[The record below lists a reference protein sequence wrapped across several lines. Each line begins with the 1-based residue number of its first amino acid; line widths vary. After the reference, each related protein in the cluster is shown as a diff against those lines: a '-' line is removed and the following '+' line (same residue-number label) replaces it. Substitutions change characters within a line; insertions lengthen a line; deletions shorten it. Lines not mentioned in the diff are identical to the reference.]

1 MFGTHIM
8 RPTEKSLTVSFDMLD
23 KKLTKLYNEIG
34 NRYRDIAAQNG
45 KSILYYLQ
53 DVEIDT
59 MKAVSK
65 EYNFYYKWE
74 PIK

>member
-1 MFGTHIM
+1 
-8 RPTEKSLTVSFDMLD
+8 MLD
-23 KKLTKLYNEIG
+23 KKITELYNEIG

-45 KSILYYLQ
+45 KYKLHYLQ

-59 MKAVSK
+59 INAVSK

>member
-1 MFGTHIM
+1 
-8 RPTEKSLTVSFDMLD
+8 MLD
-23 KKLTKLYNEIG
+23 KKITELYNEIG

-45 KSILYYLQ
+45 KYKLYYLQ

-59 MKAVSK
+59 INAVSK